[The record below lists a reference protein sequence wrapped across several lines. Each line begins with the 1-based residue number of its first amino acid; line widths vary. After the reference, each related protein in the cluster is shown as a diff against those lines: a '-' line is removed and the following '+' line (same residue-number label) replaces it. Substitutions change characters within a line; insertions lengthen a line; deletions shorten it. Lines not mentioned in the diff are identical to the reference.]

1 MNIEMT
7 IKKDIEK
14 ILNSKTSVNKAEAIL
29 YYLTNE
35 CGVPLVISG
44 WIDDD
49 DNTYRKLISHNPEIT
64 SYLNEISLIKLPKD
78 RIIQ

>member
-1 MNIEMT
+1 MT

-14 ILNSKTSVNKAEAIL
+14 ILDSKTSVNKAEAIL

-49 DNTYRKLISHNPEIT
+49 DSTYKKLNSHCSEIS
-64 SYLNEISLIKLPKD
+64 SYLNEINLIRIPKD
-78 RIIQ
+78 RVVQ